1 MSAADQ
7 RRVTTIKIR
16 VHDGARIDWTV
27 ADNVGSP
34 MWDPEEMSLSEPRR
48 QTISL
53 LADLLRSSTD
63 IKITATDL
71 EKTLDKE
78 GQNLYSRLL
87 LIMGH
92 ELFDLLFVGQLRSY
106 LFDALRQ
113 LRDARLDR
121 LRIELTFTG
130 NQEEWLAGLPW
141 EYTRTPPGDKAF
153 NPRGVFLSHLAEL
166 ILSRR
171 LNMESFRPL
180 SSDQWPVPVLLVC
193 SSPPGGTDEGLE
205 PVDAY
210 GVLENLEKLAE
221 RGVVRLETL
230 IEPPRPAYPGPAYK
244 VVVTHEAFQRKVLEF
259 RPVVIHFIGH
269 GHCAN
274 GTGELA
280 FAHPDGTV
288 DWVDDEHFER
298 DVSKSRRLSL
308 VFLQAC
314 KSALPDP
321 YVSFSGVARAVAASG
336 VPAVVGIQYQI
347 TQAAANTFAEAFYDG
362 IFDEEP
368 VSNAVQ
374 AARNTIAEMTND
386 DHLAFGLP
394 VLYLSNDDILAH
406 PPTHPPTEASAI
418 GRTARVDRR
427 DQAGKTLVCPRPRC
441 SAELA
446 GPTQKFCQNCGLRL
460 ICPEPGCGERYVDP
474 VNDKYCRNCQAP
486 VRQLPYMDD
495 ALDVVAKVSDSDV
508 ARAALTVL
516 RGPGPA

>member
-1 MSAADQ
+1 MSQANP

-16 VHDGARIDWTV
+16 VHNGDRIDWTV
-27 ADNVGSP
+27 ADNAGSAIR
-34 MWDPEEMSLSEPRR
+34 DPEEMRLSERR
-48 QTISL
+48 LQTIRL

-78 GQNLYSRLL
+78 GGNLYRRLL
-87 LIMGH
+87 VVVGH

-106 LFDALRQ
+106 VFDALRA

-130 NQEEWLAGLPW
+130 SYQEWLAGLPW
-141 EYTRTPPGDKAF
+141 EYTRTPPGDPAF

-171 LNMESFRPL
+171 LNMVGLRPL

-193 SSPPGGTDEGLE
+193 SSPPGGADEGLE

-210 GVLENLEKLAE
+210 GVLEKLEELAE
-221 RGVVRLETL
+221 RGVIRLEML
-230 IEPPRPAYPGPAYK
+230 IEPPRPAHPDPAYEAA
-244 VVVTHEAFQRKVLEF
+244 VTHEAFQRKVF
-259 RPVVIHFIGH
+259 KFQPVVIHFIGH

-288 DWVDDEHFER
+288 HWVNDEHFER
-298 DVSKSRRLSL
+298 DVNMSKKLTL

-347 TQAAANTFAEAFYDG
+347 TQAAANTFAEAFYHS
-362 IFDEEP
+362 IFDENP
-368 VSNAVQ
+368 ISYAVQ
-374 AARNTIAEMTND
+374 AARSKIAAMTDD

-406 PPTHPPTEASAI
+406 APTEAPAEPSGSMRAS
-418 GRTARVDRR
+418 RLVR
-427 DQAGKTLVCPRPRC
+427 DGQAGKTVACPRC
-441 SAELA
+441 SAEL
-446 GPTQKFCQNCGLRL
+446 TDLEQKFCQECGLRL
-460 ICPEPGCGERYVDP
+460 ICPEPDCGKRYVDP
-474 VNDKYCRNCQAP
+474 VHDKYCRNCQAP

-495 ALDVVAKVSDSDV
+495 ALDVVAQVPDSDV
-508 ARAALTVL
+508 ARATLTVL
-516 RGPGPA
+516 RGPGAA